1 MNVLQHC
8 TLKCF
13 AAAGEKSDGDL
24 ECFYSTPH
32 LFSFCLWADIL
43 MCAMT
48 SVTYGTALT
57 FSWPELHSLFTAFPK
72 EKKNL
77 LLFPNF
83 NRGKLR
89 AVLVL
94 ISGSDHLYDRLS
106 ASFHLFLLFQ
116 QEFTEM
122 DSPLCACIW
131 SLTRFSIECCLVS
144 LTANTLL
151 CYALLTWNVACRDSW
166 TWAS

>member
-1 MNVLQHC
+1 MFCSRGGKERWWPWMFLFYSPPFLILPLSGYPHVC
-8 TLKCF
+8 YDF
-13 AAAGEKSDGDL
+13 GDL
-24 ECFYSTPH
+24 WHCINIFLTWITLSIH
-32 LFSFCLWADIL
+32 GFSQR
-43 MCAMT
+43 
-48 SVTYGTALT
+48 
-57 FSWPELHSLFTAFPK
+57 
-72 EKKNL
+72 KKKHL